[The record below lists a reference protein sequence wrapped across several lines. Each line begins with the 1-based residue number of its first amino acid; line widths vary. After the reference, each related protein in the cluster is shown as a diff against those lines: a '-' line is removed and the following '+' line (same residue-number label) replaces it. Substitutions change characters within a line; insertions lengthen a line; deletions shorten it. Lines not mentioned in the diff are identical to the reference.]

1 MVMPQEPCVF
11 PVSFAQQRL
20 WFLDR
25 VAPGN
30 PFYNIPLAVPVR
42 VALDVPSLERALN
55 AVVARHEV
63 LRTTFRVVNGEPCQI
78 VHPSLELKVHVTDL
92 RCQPPAEREARTQ
105 RLATEEACNPFEL
118 ERGPLLRCSVVT
130 RGLFDHVLLLSLH
143 HIISDGWSM
152 GILARELTALYQ
164 AFVLGRQVALPDLP
178 IQYADFAVWQRD
190 SLRGEILE
198 EQLGYW
204 CKQLA
209 DLPALELSTDRPRPP
224 VLTYRG
230 SFHPVSLTSA
240 LSHKIRALARA
251 QNATP
256 FMLLT
261 AAFAILLQRYSGQ
274 QDIVIGTPVANR
286 NRAEIEGL
294 IGFFVNSLV
303 LRVNT
308 DGDPS
313 FTELL
318 ARVYEVCLGAYA
330 HQDLPFERLVEQ
342 LQPPRDPS
350 RNPLFQVTL
359 QLVNT
364 PTLQDAPSRAEGPTS
379 HIHRGSA
386 IFDIAFTLLDS
397 PGAFSGIVE
406 YSTDLFDT
414 ATIERMDGHFQHILE
429 CVVADPQVRTANI
442 RLLSPGEKA
451 EVLRLS
457 HGPLLAVPDKSFVH
471 QVIRNQAK
479 RTPDAVAVQFRDA
492 KVPYRDLVAYSR
504 RLAGRLSSMGVRG
517 EIRVGILMDRS
528 PGLVVSLLA
537 VLEAGGVFV
546 PLDPSYPAERL
557 KYMVKDAGVKIVL
570 TDSVQLE
577 LATSI
582 TAGGAALLSVDAEM
596 ASDEFGYAVIENQLS
611 QDDLAYILY
620 TSGSTGLPKGVAI
633 SHRALANHMVW
644 MLGRFPLAG
653 DDRVLQRTPYSF
665 DASVWEF
672 FAPLMAGARLVL
684 LPPEAQKN
692 PELIVDC
699 MADCGVTTVQ
709 FVPSLLQVVLDEPQ
723 LYTCLSLRRIFSGG
737 EALTDE
743 LRETVK
749 RSLDVELVNL
759 YGPTEATIDA
769 TFFVCGNQR
778 EPFGVPVGHPVANL
792 NAYVLDASLEP
803 TPIGVGG
810 ELYLAGA
817 GLARGYID
825 RPALTAE
832 RFLPDIYGTVPGSR
846 MYRTGDLVRRT
857 QDGTL
862 LYLGRV
868 DEQVKVRGYRIELGE
883 IETAIRNVPGVQS
896 CAVVAQGGQSSGP
909 TLTAFIV
916 ASSEEAEAK
925 AAEPLGD
932 AGLELVSRWEGV
944 YEHIY
949 SALFA
954 DTDGASPFLGWN
966 SSYTGSPVDAED
978 MDEWL
983 MTTLERIRKLGPVR
997 VLEIGCGTGL
1007 LLTQLAPDCEFYAG
1021 ADFSP
1026 SVMRYLE
1033 SRIRTLPNRGANVE
1047 LIRRRADDLNGV
1059 PEHSFNAV
1067 VLNSVIQYFPNLDYL
1082 MRVMRSAAR
1091 AVAPG
1096 GRIFVGDVRSLPLLE
1111 AFELSKALH
1120 KVMPR
1125 TDSEGF
1131 LDRVR
1136 LEVEE
1141 EQELLIDP
1149 RLFYSMA
1156 SELGATATEIQLKRG
1171 RHSNE
1176 LTRFRYDVV
1185 LRIGDVH
1192 SNGACSRFDWV
1203 RDGFTLERLRSLMEQ
1218 EKPDRL
1224 IVEGVPNGRVL
1235 FETTLLE
1242 RLNSAP
1248 AHSSIDG
1255 LCWEAQTKTSTGIHP
1270 EDFWQA
1276 AAGGGYEARICFSE
1290 YPRVGSFDVVLSKAG
1305 VTPAPDPAGEHVRT
1319 QQSAWHQYVNNPLR
1333 SLVTRHLAA
1342 RVREALSRQLP
1353 DYMVPSAFVLLD
1365 ALPLLPNGK
1374 LNRKAFP
1381 TRRGMRHDE
1390 AAYVAPRTALEQAL
1404 ATVWAEVLEVN
1415 RVGIRDDFFTDL
1427 GGHSLLATQLIS
1439 RIREALPT
1447 DVPLKEIFKSP
1458 TIEQFSAALIERDP
1472 DKRQALEITA
1482 GLVVKLGHMSEVEL
1496 DAALYSSKANHA

>member
-1 MVMPQEPCVF
+1 MAEGPYVF

-30 PFYNIPLAVPVR
+30 PFYNIPLAVPIQT
-42 VALDVPSLERALN
+42 ALDVRSLERALN
-55 AVVARHEV
+55 ALVARHEA
-63 LRTTFRVVNGEPCQI
+63 LRTTFRVVDGEPCQI
-78 VHPSLELKVHVTDL
+78 VHPSLELKVPVTNLQD
-92 RCQPPAEREARTQ
+92 QPPAEREARTQ
-105 RLATEEACNPFEL
+105 RLATEDACNPFDL

-164 AFVLGRQVALPDLP
+164 ACVLGYQVALPELP

-190 SLRGEILE
+190 WLRGDILE
-198 EQLGYW
+198 EQLAYW
-204 CKQLA
+204 RKQLA
-209 DLPALELSTDRPRPP
+209 DLPALELPSDRPRPP

-230 SFHPVSLTSA
+230 SFRPVNLTSG
-240 LSHKIRALARA
+240 LSQKVRALARA

-256 FMLLT
+256 FMVLT

-303 LRVNT
+303 LRVKM
-308 DGDPS
+308 DGNPT
-313 FTELL
+313 FKELL
-318 ARVYEVCLGAYA
+318 ARVREVALGAYA
-330 HQDLPFERLVEQ
+330 HQDLPFEKLVEQ

-364 PTLQDAPSRAEGPTS
+364 PTLPDAPTSAESPAS
-379 HIHRGSA
+379 HIQRGSS
-386 IFDIAFTLLDS
+386 IFDIAYTLLDS
-397 PGAFSGIVE
+397 PGALAGIVE
-406 YSTDLFDT
+406 YSTDLFDA
-414 ATIERMDGHFQHILE
+414 ATIERMDGHFQRILE
-429 CVVADPQVRTANI
+429 SVVANPQVNIANI
-442 RLLSPGEKA
+442 RLLSPAEKT
-451 EVLRLS
+451 ELLRLS
-457 HGPLLAVPDKSFVH
+457 QGPVLATPDQPFVQH
-471 QVIRNQAK
+471 LIRDQAK
-479 RTPDAVAVQFRDA
+479 RTPDAVAVQFGDA
-492 KVPYRDLVAYSR
+492 ELTYRELVTYSR
-504 RLAGRLSSMGVRG
+504 RLAGRLSSVGVSH
-517 EIRVGILMDRS
+517 EFPVGILMDRS
-528 PGLVVSLLA
+528 PRLVVSLLA

-546 PLDPSYPAERL
+546 PLDPSYPTERL
-557 KYMVKDAGVKIVL
+557 GYMVKDARAKIVL
-570 TDSVQLE
+570 TDSDKQV

-582 TAGGAALLSVDAEM
+582 AASEATVVSVDVEM
-596 ASDEFGYAVIENQLS
+596 TSDSFEYTVIERELS
-611 QDDLAYILY
+611 PDDLAYILY

-644 MLGRFPLAG
+644 MLDRFPFTR
-653 DDRVLQRTPYSF
+653 DDRILQRTPYSF

-672 FAPLMAGARLVL
+672 FAPLIAGARLVL

-692 PELIVDC
+692 AESIVDC
-699 MADCGVTTVQ
+699 VADCGVTIVQ
-709 FVPSLLQVVLDEPQ
+709 FVPSLLQVVLDVPQ

-743 LRETVK
+743 LREKVK
-749 RSLDVELVNL
+749 RALDVELVNL

-792 NAYVLDASLEP
+792 RAYVLDASLEP
-803 TPIGVGG
+803 TPIGIGG

-825 RPALTAE
+825 QPALTAE
-832 RFLPDIYGTVPGSR
+832 RFLPDAYNAEPGSR

-857 QDGTL
+857 HNGTL

-883 IETAIRNVPGVQS
+883 IETAIRRVPGVQA
-896 CAVVAQGGQSSGP
+896 CAVVPEGGQNSGSA
-909 TLTAFIV
+909 LTAFIV

-925 AAEPLGD
+925 AVEPLGD
-932 AGLELVSRWEGV
+932 ACSELVSRWEGV

-954 DTDGASPFLGWN
+954 DKDGALGFLGWN
-966 SSYTGSPVDAED
+966 SSYTGTPVAAED
-978 MDEWL
+978 MREWL
-983 MTTLERIRKLGPVR
+983 ETTVERIRKLEPVR

-1021 ADFSP
+1021 VDFSS

-1033 SRIRTLPNRGANVE
+1033 SRVRTLPNGGVNVD
-1047 LIRRRADDLNGV
+1047 LIHRRADDLDGV
-1059 PEHSFNAV
+1059 SEHSFNAV
-1067 VLNSVIQYFPNLDYL
+1067 ILNSVVQYFPNVDYL
-1082 MRVMRSAAR
+1082 MRVMRRAAR

-1096 GRIFVGDVRSLPLLE
+1096 GSIFVGDVRSLPLLE

-1120 KVMPR
+1120 KVLPE
-1125 TDSEGF
+1125 DF
-1131 LDRVR
+1131 LNRVR
-1136 LEVEE
+1136 LEAE
-1141 EQELLIDP
+1141 EQQELVIDP

-1156 SELGATATEIQLKRG
+1156 SELGATAVEIQLKRG

-1185 LRIGDVH
+1185 LRMGDVH
-1192 SNGACSRFDWV
+1192 SKAACRRFDWV
-1203 RDGFTLERLRSLMEQ
+1203 RDEFTLERLRSLMER

-1224 IVEGVPNGRVL
+1224 IVEGVPNARVL
-1235 FETTLLE
+1235 FETKLLE
-1242 RLNSAP
+1242 GLNSAP
-1248 AHSSIDG
+1248 VHSSIDD
-1255 LCWEAQTKTSTGIHP
+1255 LRRETQTETSTGMHP

-1276 AAGGGYEARICFSE
+1276 AGSRGYEARICFSE
-1290 YPRVGSFDVVLSKAG
+1290 HPRVGCFDVVLSKAG
-1305 VTPAPDPAGEHVRT
+1305 MTSAPDPAGEHVST

-1333 SLVTRHLAA
+1333 SLVTRRLAA
-1342 RVREALSRQLP
+1342 RVRETLSRQLP

-1381 TRRGMRHDE
+1381 TRRGMRHDDG
-1390 AAYVAPRTALEQAL
+1390 AYVAPRSALEQAL
-1404 ATVWAEVLEVN
+1404 ATLWAEVLEVN

-1439 RIREALPT
+1439 RIREALHT
-1447 DVPLKEIFKSP
+1447 DVPLKEIFTSP
-1458 TIEQFSAALIERDP
+1458 TIERFSAALVERDP
-1472 DKRQALEITA
+1472 GKREALEVTA
-1482 GLVVKLGHMSEVEL
+1482 GLLVKLGRMSESEL
-1496 DAALYSSKANHA
+1496 DAALYSSKATHA